1 MQVEIGLEG
10 LVFYG
15 YHGVMSEEG
24 ALGNRFDVNVYL
36 KANVGTSGADDDIHQ
51 TVDYYKI
58 YTLISTLMHK
68 RKKLLESLALCIA
81 DAILADF
88 KEVNEVKV
96 QVSKY
101 NPPLKGLCERAYVT
115 YVAQRRDVL

>member
-1 MQVEIGLEG
+1 MQIEIGLEG

-15 YHGVMSEEG
+15 YHGVMNEEG
-24 ALGNRFDVNVYL
+24 ALGNRFEVNVWL
-36 KANVGTSGADDDIHQ
+36 SAEVGSSAFDDDIHQ

-58 YTLISTLMHK
+58 YALISQVMHE
-68 RKKLLESLALCIA
+68 RKKLLESLAQLIA
-81 DAILADF
+81 SAILSQFEQVA
-88 KEVNEVKV
+88 EVKV

-115 YVAQRRDVL
+115 FTQKRG